1 MNDADFRLSNFSLR
15 THQYYPKHQVRIGLG
30 DNSLAN
36 VLTVQLQPA
45 AQIKDKDAVS
55 GALKHVGLLDDAF
68 RTSTEIVKGES
79 NEVNY
84 ALFEELVGLMKPRLI
99 VACGEEAMGFV
110 RNKKVLRWNRHIG
123 KKFKADNLPQ
133 QITCVA
139 VTNPFDYGFATASP
153 RLKDQGRREWNF
165 VQETYSNI
173 IKAEFGYITLEEIYG
188 KKGSMYGWV

>member
-15 THQYYPKHQVRIGLG
+15 TQQYYPKHQVRIGLG

-68 RTSTEIVKGES
+68 RTSTEIVKDES
-79 NEVNY
+79 PETNY
-84 ALFEELVGLMKPRLI
+84 ALFEELVGIMKPRLI
-99 VACGEEAMGFV
+99 VACGEGAMGFV

-123 KKFKADNLPQ
+123 KKFKTDNLPYT
-133 QITCVA
+133 TCVA

-153 RLKDQGRREWNF
+153 RLKDQGRREWQF
-165 VQETYSNI
+165 VEQTYTNI
-173 IKAEFGYITLEEIYG
+173 ISAEFGDITIQEIQG
-188 KKGSMYGWV
+188 KKDSMYGWV